1 MFMSAFAKW
10 LEHQLDLRSWSYN
23 ELARQAG
30 VSSAGVS
37 QVMTGRQKPGVG
49 FCKGVA
55 AALKI
60 PADKV
65 FRLAGLLPEVPER
78 DERVDEI
85 LYYYDQMTPQMQEN
99 LRIIARA
106 FLEASEQEGK

>member
-1 MFMSAFAKW
+1 MSAFAEW
-10 LEHQLDLRSWSYN
+10 LDDQLDLRSWSYN

-37 QVMTGRQKPGVG
+37 QVMTGRQNPGVG
-49 FCKGVA
+49 FCKAVA
-55 AALKI
+55 AALKV

-65 FRLAGLLPEVPER
+65 FRLAGLLPEAPER

-85 LYYYDQMTPQMQEN
+85 LYYYNEMTPQMQEN

-106 FLEASEQEGK
+106 FLEASEREQS